1 LGSPVASC
9 PNSTP
14 SALIGAKRA
23 NDNTDATIAKRFFI
37 DEKYANTLTGE
48 NTPPKNAQS
57 KYQKPRR
64 DYSARLLN
72 CNSLDRPSDEVI
84 KEYHLRSI
92 HRSFRYQFLLA
103 LVT

>member
-1 LGSPVASC
+1 
-9 PNSTP
+9 
-14 SALIGAKRA
+14 
-23 NDNTDATIAKRFFI
+23 
-37 DEKYANTLTGE
+37 
-48 NTPPKNAQS
+48 
-57 KYQKPRR
+57 
-64 DYSARLLN
+64 LN